1 MVVVPGRVFILVVAL
16 SLVAAAAIM
25 VPPARRY
32 MTQTAPA
39 T

>member
-1 MVVVPGRVFILVVAL
+1 V